1 MHECSK
7 QGGNREREGD
17 PSLVLPSS
25 FLHLIIHHP
34 HLLSTYVCEQ
44 RRSGLVVVSGCLGG
58 ERGEVSWT
66 WA

>member
-1 MHECSK
+1 MHECGK

-17 PSLVLPSS
+17 LSLALPSS

-34 HLLSTYVCEQ
+34 HLLSTYVFEQ

>member
-1 MHECSK
+1 V
-7 QGGNREREGD
+7 GRERERERERGGG
-17 PSLVLPSS
+17 PESLVLPTS